1 MNRNETFCEKIRE
14 YKNAMYALS
23 FSILRNDEDVAD
35 AISESVIKAYCHVDQ
50 LKDDKAFKAWLLKIV
65 HHTSVEM
72 LRQRHPTVD
81 IDEQTYLADG
91 SSPGDLSTKIALRE
105 AVEALRQPYRTVVVL
120 YYYECLSV
128 EDISVVTS
136 ASKGAVKKQLSRAR
150 EILRQSLSKEDF
162 FG

>member
-1 MNRNETFCEKIRE
+1 MNRNEAFCEKIRE
-14 YKNAMYALS
+14 YENAMYALA
-23 FSILRNDEDVAD
+23 FSVLRNDEDVAD
-35 AISESVIKAYCHVDQ
+35 AISESVIKAYCHIDQ
-50 LKDDKAFKAWLLKIV
+50 LKEDKAFKAWLLKIV

-72 LRQRHPTVD
+72 LRKRRPTVD
-81 IDEQTYLADG
+81 IEEQTDLADR
-91 SSPGDLSTKIALRE
+91 SSPEDLSAKIALRD
-105 AVEALRQPYRTVVVL
+105 AVEALRQPYRTVVIL

-128 EDISVVTS
+128 EDIAAVTS